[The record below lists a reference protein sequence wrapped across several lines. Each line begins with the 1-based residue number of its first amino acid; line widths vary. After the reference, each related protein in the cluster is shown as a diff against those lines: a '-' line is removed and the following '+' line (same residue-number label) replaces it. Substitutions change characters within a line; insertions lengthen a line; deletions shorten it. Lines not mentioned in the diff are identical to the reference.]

1 MGKKKRRIAPEPASV
16 APEPQHTGTAE
27 GAPRQPSTAAKAL
40 GGLVMS
46 LLVLGLFEL
55 VLRIAGFSH
64 KPREHLLWK
73 PTVAGFQGTFEFYIQ
88 TEFAPPGYVWLS
100 QPNTPYTD
108 SYGFRKPGI
117 GPAKQNGV
125 IRVAFLGGSTTQG
138 GYRPYP
144 WRAIDILNAAAGSNR
159 FEQLNAACSSY
170 SSHQSRIVLDRLVLP
185 LQPDAVVLY
194 DGWNEFYAKE
204 DGYTDKSKDAYMNA
218 AAGGGLACLAGL
230 KHLRLAQFIGRLVEK
245 ADRSWPQP
253 RVTPEDFAL
262 NLNAMID
269 RCRASNAR
277 PFVLARSNSQRKDLA
292 ALSAEMTTYFGRRF
306 GTADQT
312 NIYNR
317 LHETCLLIQSNA
329 CNNGRAGYIDGNAR
343 IALEQQRLARGEIGP
358 KIEIFRQDAIHH
370 FEIGDQMLA
379 EEVARGLAPLA
390 GLAEAVESHLASAA
404 YAESCAAS
412 MLEDVAIREA
422 LYYARLAR
430 ARGGASDRLAEIER
444 EAQKLSE
451 FPDHFVSGRWGG
463 SEQDFERAMQH
474 LRRCLTLRPSDTG
487 VALQVIRRCIYTG
500 RRDGADEIL
509 ALYRPPT
516 PQDAQMIFGT
526 ARQYGV
532 LPPR

>member
-1 MGKKKRRIAPEPASV
+1 MGKKKRRNAPDTAALEA
-16 APEPQHTGTAE
+16 APQDAGTGA
-27 GAPRQPSTAAKAL
+27 GAVRQPSTAAKAL

-46 LLVLGLFEL
+46 LLVLGLIEL

-218 AAGGGLACLAGL
+218 AAGGGLAWLAGL
-230 KHLRLAQFIGRLVEK
+230 KQLRLAQFIGRLAEK
-245 ADRSWPQP
+245 VDLSWPKP
-253 RVTPEDFAL
+253 RVTPEDFEL

-277 PFVLARSNSQRKDLA
+277 PFVLSRSNSQRRELA
-292 ALSAEMTTYFGRRF
+292 SLSPEMITYFSRRF
-306 GTADQT
+306 GSADQT

-317 LHETCLLIQSNA
+317 LHETCLRIQSNA
-329 CNNGRAGYIDGNAR
+329 CGNGQAGYIDGNAR
-343 IALEQQRLARGEIGP
+343 IAFEQQRLARGEIGP
-358 KIEIFRQDAIHH
+358 KIEIYRQDAIHL

-390 GLAEAVESHLASAA
+390 GLGEAVERHLASAA
-404 YAESCAAS
+404 YAESCAAA
-412 MLEDVAIREA
+412 MLEDLVAREA
-422 LYYARLAR
+422 LYYVRMARE
-430 ARGGASDRLAEIER
+430 RGGASERLAGIER
-444 EAQKLSE
+444 EAESLIAFQ
-451 FPDHFVSGRWGG
+451 DRFVSGRWGG
-463 SEQDFERAMQH
+463 SEQDFTRALQD
-474 LRRCLTLRPSDTG
+474 LGWCLSVRPSDTG
-487 VALQVIRRCIYTG
+487 VALQVIRRCLYMG
-500 RRDGADEIL
+500 RGDGAAEIL
-509 ALYRPPT
+509 ARYRPPN
-516 PQDAQMIFGT
+516 PQDAQLIFGT
-526 ARQYGV
+526 ARHYGI
-532 LPPR
+532 LPAR